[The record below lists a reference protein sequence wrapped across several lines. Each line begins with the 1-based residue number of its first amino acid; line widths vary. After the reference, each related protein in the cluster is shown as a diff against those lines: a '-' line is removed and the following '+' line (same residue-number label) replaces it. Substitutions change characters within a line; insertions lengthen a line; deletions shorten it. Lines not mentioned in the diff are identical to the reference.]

1 MNDNTVEFEGV
12 MRNGMLWK
20 RVDGDRIVDGFAPD
34 GDYHV
39 TLRRSELKLKP
50 LKPCPN
56 LHEDAPSIPC
66 IIERGDGYEVAC
78 TCGWVGPWRPTK
90 ADAIAAWNRRA

>member
-20 RVDGDRIVDGFAPD
+20 RVDGDWIVDGFAPD

-50 LKPCPN
+50 CPFCGGNRLFLSSPVTTRKQEWDVHCLGCSLKSPK
-56 LHEDAPSIPC
+56 HDTRTA
-66 IIERGDGYEVAC
+66 
-78 TCGWVGPWRPTK
+78 
-90 ADAIAAWNRRA
+90 AIAAWNRRA